1 LLHDWPKSSYY
12 DASINVNHEA
22 HIEAPEDGTHRISI
36 SDQPGCTVGFIY
48 VNGVRQPE
56 PGAQD
61 VRARPPLPN
70 RGSYFAA

>member
-1 LLHDWPKSSYY
+1 
-12 DASINVNHEA
+12 VNHEA

-61 VRARPPLPN
+61 VQVRPPLPN
-70 RGSYFAA
+70 RGSHFAA